1 MSMQASQ
8 ENYGSPARIPS
19 MTPPKD
25 SPKAGYSELLFTDN
39 NLNLYKLLSG
49 ENSTQQGAC
58 GYPHTCNSPPRPL
71 QKKNLVHLSRAPP
84 LALAQVASLLVWWH
98 FTSQKPVC
106 DPWGDTSRFPLLPTH
121 RATFIHLYEIYF
133 IEYSPTLTP
142 ARLNYKGVN
151 YHSCDVISRA

>member
-19 MTPPKD
+19 MTTPKD
-25 SPKAGYSELLFTDN
+25 SPKAGYSELLFITYSQTTTWICTN
-39 NLNLYKLLSG
+39 CSLGK
-49 ENSTQQGAC
+49 TAV
-58 GYPHTCNSPPRPL
+58 CNSPPRPL

-151 YHSCDVISRA
+151 YHSCDLISRA